1 MHIAALPA
9 SPVKAVS
16 STPDALAATPRASMP
31 YARPRTVVKA
41 EVAVT
46 LAVGTPTTPHDRAQ
60 VEMEVLAPWDW
71 VPDNSGIDIQ

>member
-1 MHIAALPA
+1 
-9 SPVKAVS
+9 
-16 STPDALAATPRASMP
+16 MP
-31 YARPRTVVKA
+31 CANPRTVVKA

-46 LAVGTPTTPHDRAQ
+46 LAVGTPTTPHGRAK